1 MQAGWRDAMHGPH
14 PARARG
20 MAMRARTKAPT
31 LLLFALAACGSADAG
46 EGKSSDF
53 PNGAADGGT
62 SVPGSGSGGGDNDEE
77 ASGDLSFQSPQAGL
91 RKIFVPNPTTH
102 RVAVVDAETY
112 RVETFASGITPRA
125 ACVLRGSDDA
135 LVVNEG
141 SRDVSWLTAGGE
153 GTELTRIPVGHP
165 INAIAAADDRRHALV
180 YYASSGASGA
190 DTHQDASVIGLAGGT
205 PRVWAISVGF
215 RPRAVSFSSDGQF
228 AFVVSEDGISR
239 VHLDD
244 GDDALRVDQYSLGS
258 ALTTGV
264 ADVQVTPDGS
274 YAIARTEG
282 RAELTLLN
290 LADGSISTLDLAS
303 LQVPQPADAG
313 LGDAGAADASVAD
326 ASVADGG
333 AALLPSGALELT
345 DLDLAPDG
353 ASAYVMLRSHAIL
366 LKLPIPAAFAAP
378 RQIVRVDAGLP
389 GVGALRVSPDGTLGV
404 LYSTAVQLPALLLAD
419 LTDLA
424 AGELRP
430 LRLRKA
436 VRAVAIAPDAAH
448 LFVLHT
454 GALSGGS
461 AGDAFAAAEGFSL
474 VSVADG
480 FAKFEPT
487 DVPVREGDVVAT
499 ADGARLFSLVRG
511 ASAGAVLSSD
521 LATLRT
527 TSVPLAR
534 PPSSLGLVPGVGR
547 LFVGQDGSGGMI
559 TFLDADS
566 GSIERTLSGF
576 ELASKVR
583 Q

>member
-1 MQAGWRDAMHGPH
+1 MS
-14 PARARG
+14 
-20 MAMRARTKAPT
+20 MRARTKAPT
-31 LLLFALAACGSADAG
+31 LLLFALAACGSADEAKSGDFAG
-46 EGKSSDF
+46 
-53 PNGAADGGT
+53 GAFDGGT
-62 SVPGSGSGGGDNDEE
+62 LAPGSGSGDLGGDDGEE

-102 RVAVVDAETY
+102 RVAVVDAESY

-125 ACVLRGSDDA
+125 ACVLPGSDDA

-141 SRDVSWLTAGGE
+141 SRDVSWLTAAGE
-153 GTELTRIPVGHP
+153 GTELTRIPIGHP
-165 INAIAAADDRRHALV
+165 INAVAAADDRRHALV
-180 YYASSGASGA
+180 YYASTGPSGA
-190 DTHQDASVIGLAGGT
+190 DTHQDASVIGLADGT

-244 GDDALRVDQYSLGS
+244 TADALRVDQYSLGS

-264 ADVQVTPDGS
+264 ADVQVTPDGR

-282 RAELTLLN
+282 RAELTLLD
-290 LADGSISTLDLAS
+290 LADGSISTLALAS
-303 LQVPQPADAG
+303 LQVAPVVDAG
-313 LGDAGAADASVAD
+313 VGDGGAED

-353 ASAYVMLRSHAIL
+353 ASAYVVLRSHAL
-366 LKLPIPAAFAAP
+366 LLQLPIPDAFTEP
-378 RQIVRVDAGLP
+378 NRIVRVDAGLA

-404 LYSTAVQLPALLLAD
+404 LYSTALQLPALLLAD
-419 LTDLA
+419 LTDLS

-436 VRAVAIAPDAAH
+436 VRSVAIAPDAAH
-448 LFVLHT
+448 LFVLHA
-454 GALSGGS
+454 GAQSGG
-461 AGDAFAAAEGFSL
+461 AGGDAFAAAEGFSL

-499 ADGARLFSLVRG
+499 PDGARLFSLVRA
-511 ASAGAVLSSD
+511 ASVGAVLSSD
-521 LATLRT
+521 LTTLRT

-559 TFLDADS
+559 TFLDAES

>member
-1 MQAGWRDAMHGPH
+1 
-14 PARARG
+14 
-20 MAMRARTKAPT
+20 
-31 LLLFALAACGSADAG
+31 
-46 EGKSSDF
+46 
-53 PNGAADGGT
+53 
-62 SVPGSGSGGGDNDEE
+62 
-77 ASGDLSFQSPQAGL
+77 
-91 RKIFVPNPTTH
+91 
-102 RVAVVDAETY
+102 VAVVDAETY

-153 GTELTRIPVGHP
+153 GTELTRIPIGHP

-180 YYASSGASGA
+180 YYASGGSTGA
-190 DTHQDASVIGLAGGT
+190 DTHQDASVVGLTGSK

-244 GDDALRVDQYSLGS
+244 AADALRVDQYSLGS
-258 ALTTGV
+258 ALTAGV
-264 ADVQVTPDGS
+264 ADVQVTPDGR
-274 YAIARTEG
+274 YAVARTEG
-282 RAELTLLN
+282 RAELTLLD

-303 LQVPQPADAG
+303 LQVAQPVDAGVGDAG
-313 LGDAGAADASVAD
+313 LGDAAVAD
-326 ASVADGG
+326 ASVPDASFADGG
-333 AALLPSGALELT
+333 GALLPSGALELT

-366 LKLPIPAAFAAP
+366 LKLPIPGAFAAP
-378 RQIVRVDAGLP
+378 RQIVRVDAGLT

-424 AGELRP
+424 AAELRP

-454 GALSGGS
+454 GAQSGGPS
-461 AGDAFAAAEGFSL
+461 GDAFAAAEGFSL

-499 ADGARLFSLVRG
+499 PDGARLFSLVRA

-559 TFLDADS
+559 SFLDAES